1 MQKQK
6 SETSLPLCIAVY
18 PAALHPCKTVNAS
31 KVAVLLFLIDV
42 EVQLSGEDVV
52 ALFVAGNVGSAEK
65 RLRVPRGLN

>member
-18 PAALHPCKTVNAS
+18 PAALDPYKTVNAS

-52 ALFVAGNVGSAEK
+52 ELVALAHC
-65 RLRVPRGLN
+65 